1 MKWRAISR
9 DGIAGLG
16 VSVRAPLRAAVILIG
31 LVFRRHCCLPGG
43 YFMTM
48 RSILSSIDFSE
59 QSRQA
64 LRWAGMLAARFQSR
78 LTVLSVVDPLLAE
91 AARMRLGMDLV
102 KTETEPALRQF
113 VEATW
118 PDGRSSSADTI
129 FRTAIGDPA
138 AKILE
143 TATSEGAD
151 VIVMGTQG
159 LGGVRKWLLGSAT
172 ERLLRRTHIPVLAV
186 PPADKES
193 DVASSDGGPVEVVRM
208 LAATD
213 FTEASS
219 AAVKYAARVA
229 QQLSAT
235 LTLVHIVEPLNV
247 PPQWRF
253 ILEQSDETRVAD
265 ARTRLKAVQEQ
276 CCGSDGCEVVV
287 AVGRPADLIASI
299 AADQRASLIVMG
311 LTSDQGPL
319 APRPGS
325 IAYRVLCSTTV
336 PVLVVPSSR

>member
-1 MKWRAISR
+1 MA
-9 DGIAGLG
+9 
-16 VSVRAPLRAAVILIG
+16 
-31 LVFRRHCCLPGG
+31 
-43 YFMTM
+43 M
-48 RSILSSIDFSE
+48 RSILCSIDFSE
-59 QSRQA
+59 HSRHA
-64 LRWAGMLAARFQSR
+64 LHWAGELAARFQSR
-78 LTVLSVVDPLLAE
+78 LTILSVVDPLLAE
-91 AARMRLGMDLV
+91 AAKMRLGLDLV

-113 VEATW
+113 VAATW
-118 PDGRSSSADTI
+118 PEGGAPSAETI

-143 TATSEGAD
+143 TATREGAD

-159 LGGVRKWLLGSAT
+159 LGGVRKWLLGSTT

-186 PPADKES
+186 PPDSKES
-193 DVASSDGGPVEVVRM
+193 GVASPQGGPVEVVRI

-213 FTEASS
+213 FTDASL
-219 AAVKYAARVA
+219 AAVKYAAGLA
-229 QQLSAT
+229 QQFSAT
-235 LTLVHIVEPLNV
+235 LTLAHIVEPLNV

-265 ARTRLKAVQEQ
+265 ARTRLNAVQEQ
-276 CCGSDGCEVVV
+276 FCGSDGCEPVVS
-287 AVGRPADLIASI
+287 VGRPADLIASI